1 MNFLVDAQLPK
12 TLSLL
17 LAMIGHDSIH
27 TLDLPDKNL
36 IQDNFLLQLAEKDGR
51 VIITKDLD
59 FLESQLITGE
69 PKKLILV
76 KTGNIKDQELLNLFK
91 KNRVNG

>member
-1 MNFLVDAQLPK
+1 MNFLVDVQLPK

-17 LAMIGHDSIH
+17 LAMISHDSIH

-36 IQDNFLLQLAEKDGR
+36 TQDNFLLQLAEKDGR

-76 KTGNIKDQELLNLFK
+76 KTGNIKNQELLNLFEK
-91 KNRVNG
+91 TSS